1 MWIKRY
7 TASQSRTPSYLNHQ
21 TRFIHR
27 SFQIRYTAYL
37 SLAATLGMVISM
49 IPISYFI
56 NENYDVFIRLAY
68 DYAPNIL
75 GHLEKEQIW
84 LNSLLF
90 SMFVGLVVFFTIFGF
105 KLTARM
111 IGPIQI
117 VKNHLKQLSRGKW
130 FNQEIKIRDKDEFH
144 ELIEEYNYFY
154 KSFRKNLENDLSRL
168 EKLNINR
175 DDRESYYL
183 WQKMIHEKQL
193 QLGRTQS
200 ARPLNSFS
208 KRAS

>member
-1 MWIKRY
+1 
-7 TASQSRTPSYLNHQ
+7 
-21 TRFIHR
+21 
-27 SFQIRYTAYL
+27 
-37 SLAATLGMVISM
+37 MVISM